1 MATLLEG
8 DEIRGL
14 DRLPPDALYEV
25 IDGEARE
32 IAPMGFASTVFAS
45 EFALRLGK
53 VRASPRDVIAV
64 ESLFALPAPVDRRRR
79 PDLAYLPAA
88 RVPANW
94 PPPLGEDPPHIDAVP
109 ALAVE
114 VVSPSDL
121 AAELEQKCREYLRA
135 GVVTVLAVYPSA
147 RTIHVYEA
155 GSAARVLTE
164 SDTLDLGAV
173 IPGFS
178 VPVADL
184 FAPLNPPTQA

>member
-1 MATLLEG
+1 MSALLD
-8 DEIRGL
+8 DEVRGL

-25 IDGEARE
+25 IDGEAKE
-32 IAPMGFASTVFAS
+32 IPPMGFASTVFAS
-45 EFALRLGK
+45 EFAFRLGQA
-53 VRASPRDVIAV
+53 RPSPRDMIAV
-64 ESLFALPAPVDRRRR
+64 ESLFALPAPVNRRRR
-79 PDLAYLPAA
+79 PDVAYLPAA

-121 AAELEQKCREYLRA
+121 AVELEEKCREYLRA
-135 GVVTVLAVYPSA
+135 GVVIVLAVYPST
-147 RTIHVYEA
+147 RTIHVYEP
-155 GSAARVLTE
+155 GSAAHVLTE
-164 SDTLDLGAV
+164 ADTLDLGSI

-184 FAPLNPPTQA
+184 FAPLNPPAQP

>member
-1 MATLLEG
+1 MAALLDE
-8 DEIRGL
+8 EIRGL
-14 DRLPPDALYEV
+14 DQLPPDALYEV
-25 IDGEARE
+25 IDGEAKE
-32 IAPMGFASTVFAS
+32 IPPMGFASTVFAS
-45 EFALRLGK
+45 EFGFRLG
-53 VRASPRDVIAV
+53 RARPSPRDMVAI
-64 ESLFALPAPVDRRRR
+64 ESLFALPAPVNRRRR

-109 ALAVE
+109 ALTVE

-121 AAELEQKCREYLRA
+121 AGELEEKCREYLRA
-135 GVVTVLAVYPSA
+135 GVVIVLAIYPNT

-155 GSAARVLTE
+155 GSAAQVLTE
-164 SDTLDLGAV
+164 ADTLDLGSV

-184 FAPLNPPTQA
+184 FAPLNPPTQP

>member
-1 MATLLEG
+1 MAALLFE
-8 DEIRGL
+8 EIRGL

-25 IDGEARE
+25 IDGEAKE
-32 IAPMGFASTVFAS
+32 IPPTGFASTVFAS
-45 EFALRLGK
+45 EFAVRLGK
-53 VRASPRDVIAV
+53 ARPSARDVIAV

-121 AAELEQKCREYLRA
+121 AVELEEKCREYLRA
-135 GVVTVLAVYPSA
+135 GVVIVLAVYPSA

-155 GSAARVLTE
+155 GSSAQVLTE
-164 SDTLDLGAV
+164 ADTLNLGSV
-173 IPGFS
+173 IAGFS

-184 FAPLNPPTQA
+184 FAPLNPPVQP